1 MAELERAV
9 IEETGDSGYF
19 KDVVA
24 RQDINEIKKI
34 VEEVSDAQELTID
47 DASKIYN
54 SLYKEI
60 FG

>member
-1 MAELERAV
+1 MKELERAV

-24 RQDINEIKKI
+24 RQDINDIKKI
-34 VEEVSDAQELTID
+34 VEEVSDTHELTQSEAEI
-47 DASKIYN
+47 IYN
-54 SLYKEI
+54 NLYKEI

>member
-9 IEETGDSGYF
+9 IEETGDTGYF
-19 KDVVA
+19 KDIVA

-34 VEEVSDAQELTID
+34 VEEVSDAQELTIN

>member
-1 MAELERAV
+1 MEELERAV
-9 IEETGDSGYF
+9 IEDSGDSGYF

-34 VEEVSDAQELTID
+34 VEEVSDTHELTQTEVE
-47 DASKIYN
+47 AIYN
-54 SLYKEI
+54 NLYKEI

>member
-1 MAELERAV
+1 MSEIERAV

-24 RQDINEIKKI
+24 RQDINEVKKA
-34 VEEVSDAQELTID
+34 VEKLSEINEITEN
-47 DASKIYN
+47 KKKNIY
-54 SLYKEI
+54 SALYKEI

>member
-1 MAELERAV
+1 MKELERAV
-9 IEETGDSGYF
+9 IEETGDTGYF
-19 KDVVA
+19 KDIVA

>member
-1 MAELERAV
+1 MSEIERAV

-24 RQDINEIKKI
+24 RQDINEVKRI
-34 VEEVSDAQELTID
+34 VEELSEINEITTYEV
-47 DASKIYN
+47 KNIY
-54 SLYKEI
+54 SALYKEI

>member
-1 MAELERAV
+1 MKELERAV
-9 IEETGDSGYF
+9 IEDSGDSGYF
-19 KDVVA
+19 KDIIA

-47 DASKIYN
+47 DANKIYN

>member
-1 MAELERAV
+1 MEELERAV
-9 IEETGDSGYF
+9 IEDSGDSGYF

-34 VEEVSDAQELTID
+34 VEEVSDTHELTQSEIET
-47 DASKIYN
+47 IYN
-54 SLYKEI
+54 NIYKEI

>member
-1 MAELERAV
+1 MKELERAV
-9 IEETGDSGYF
+9 IEETGDTGYF
-19 KDVVA
+19 KDIVA

-47 DASKIYN
+47 DASKMYN

>member
-1 MAELERAV
+1 MAELERAI
-9 IEETGDSGYF
+9 IEDSGDSGYF

-34 VEEVSDAQELTID
+34 VEEVSDAQELTQSE
-47 DASKIYN
+47 AETIYN
-54 SLYKEI
+54 NLYKEI

>member
-1 MAELERAV
+1 MKELERAV
-9 IEETGDSGYF
+9 IEETGDTGYF
-19 KDVVA
+19 KDIVA

-34 VEEVSDAQELTID
+34 VEEVSNAQELTID

>member
-1 MAELERAV
+1 MKELERAV
-9 IEETGDSGYF
+9 IEETGDTGYF
-19 KDVVA
+19 KDIVA

-34 VEEVSDAQELTID
+34 AEEVSDAQELTID

>member
-19 KDVVA
+19 KDIVA

-34 VEEVSDAQELTID
+34 AEEVSDAQELTD
-47 DASKIYN
+47 KEASAIYDRV
-54 SLYKEI
+54 YKEI

>member
-1 MAELERAV
+1 MKELERAV
-9 IEETGDSGYF
+9 IEETGDAGYF
-19 KDVVA
+19 KDIVA

-47 DASKIYN
+47 DANKIYN
-54 SLYKEI
+54 RVYKEI

>member
-9 IEETGDSGYF
+9 IEDSGDSGYF

-34 VEEVSDAQELTID
+34 VEEVSDAQELTQSE
-47 DASKIYN
+47 AETIYN
-54 SLYKEI
+54 NLYKEI

>member
-34 VEEVSDAQELTID
+34 VEEVSDTHELTQSEIET
-47 DASKIYN
+47 IYN
-54 SLYKEI
+54 NIYKEI
-60 FG
+60 IG

>member
-9 IEETGDSGYF
+9 IEETGDAGYF
-19 KDVVA
+19 KDIVA

-34 VEEVSDAQELTID
+34 VEEVSDAHELAQSEIET
-47 DASKIYN
+47 IYN
-54 SLYKEI
+54 NLYKEI

>member
-1 MAELERAV
+1 MEELERAV
-9 IEETGDSGYF
+9 IEDSGDSGYF

-34 VEEVSDAQELTID
+34 VEEVSDTHELTQSEIET
-47 DASKIYN
+47 IYSN
-54 SLYKEI
+54 IYKEI

>member
-9 IEETGDSGYF
+9 IEETGDTGYF
-19 KDVVA
+19 KDIVA
-24 RQDINEIKKI
+24 RQDINEIKKL
-34 VEEVSDAQELTID
+34 VEEVSDAQELTIN

>member
-1 MAELERAV
+1 MKELERAI
-9 IEETGDSGYF
+9 IEETGDTGYF
-19 KDVVA
+19 KDIVA

>member
-1 MAELERAV
+1 MKELERAV
-9 IEETGDSGYF
+9 IEDSGDTGYF
-19 KDVVA
+19 KDTVA

-34 VEEVSDAQELTID
+34 VEEVSDAQELTIN

-54 SLYKEI
+54 RLYKEI

>member
-1 MAELERAV
+1 MKELERAV
-9 IEETGDSGYF
+9 IEETGDTGYF
-19 KDVVA
+19 KDIVA
-24 RQDINEIKKI
+24 RKDINEIKKI

>member
-1 MAELERAV
+1 MSEIERAV

-24 RQDINEIKKI
+24 RQDINEVKKA
-34 VEEVSDAQELTID
+34 VEKLSEINEITEYEV
-47 DASKIYN
+47 KNIY
-54 SLYKEI
+54 SALYKEI

>member
-9 IEETGDSGYF
+9 IEDTGDSGYF
-19 KDVVA
+19 KDIVA
-24 RQDINEIKKI
+24 RQDVNEVKKI
-34 VEEVSDAQELTID
+34 VEELSNTHEITQTEVETM
-47 DASKIYN
+47 YN

>member
-1 MAELERAV
+1 MKELERAV
-9 IEETGDSGYF
+9 IEDSGDSGYF

-34 VEEVSDAQELTID
+34 VEEVSDTHELTQTEVE
-47 DASKIYN
+47 AIYN
-54 SLYKEI
+54 NLYKEI

>member
-1 MAELERAV
+1 MEELERAV
-9 IEETGDSGYF
+9 IEDSGDSAYF

-34 VEEVSDAQELTID
+34 VEEVSDTHELTQSEIET
-47 DASKIYN
+47 IYN
-54 SLYKEI
+54 NIYKEI